1 MQSKLFS
8 LSRTFLLPVILISIF
23 TKCSDDEIIKPE
35 TKEVSDP
42 VISAKATASAWDCS
56 TCTYV
61 VPSNKYTI
69 DGKVLGFKPGDV
81 ICLSSGV
88 VYSYLTFANIIGS
101 QTNPI
106 IITNCGGIASVTAPG
121 KPYVVKIAN
130 SKYFKV
136 TGGNVN
142 NGYGI
147 KLSSSSTNGLV
158 LGPLTTNF
166 EIDHLEVSNVTFA
179 GIMAKTDPT
188 CDDTTIRGNFTMRDV
203 TFHHNYIHHT
213 GGEGFYVGHT
223 SYGGVNTS
231 CGLRLPHTIEGIE
244 ITQNI
249 VKYSGWDAIQ
259 LSSAPVGAS
268 ISRNIVENYSTRNN
282 SNQQGGICIGGGT
295 GGVCHGNVIKG
306 GYGPGLVV
314 YGLAEN
320 LIYNNIICNAGT
332 MGIFC
337 DERTAPGAGYTF
349 LNNTIISP
357 KKDGI
362 RIYAEN
368 VPGNTF
374 SNNIIVSP
382 GSGVY
387 IEKLSAAVPLQ
398 TDNNYLTN
406 NLAELK
412 FVNPS
417 GYNYRLA
424 TGSPAINT
432 GKDISVYSIVKDHY
446 NATRF
451 KGNFYDIGASEY
463 QQ

>member
-1 MQSKLFS
+1 MQPIFIS
-8 LSRTFLLPVILISIF
+8 LSRTFLLPLILVLIF
-23 TKCSDDEIIKPE
+23 AQCSEDEIIVRE
-35 TKEVSDP
+35 SSEASDP
-42 VISAKATASAWDCS
+42 VISANATASAWDCA

-61 VPSNKYTI
+61 VPANKYTI

-88 VYSYLTFANIIGS
+88 VYSYLTFANIVGS
-101 QTNPI
+101 ETNPI
-106 IITNCGGIASVTAPG
+106 IITNCGGTASVTAPG

-130 SKYFKV
+130 SKFFRV
-136 TGGNVN
+136 TGGNVT

-166 EIDHLEVSNVTFA
+166 EIDHLEVYNVSFA

-188 CDDTTIRGNFTMRDV
+188 CDDATIRGNFTMRDV
-203 TFHHNYIHHT
+203 AFHHNYVHHT
-213 GGEGFYVGHT
+213 GGEGFYIGHT
-223 SYGGVNTS
+223 SYNGVNTS
-231 CGLRLPHTIEGIE
+231 CGLRLPHTIEGIN
-244 ITQNI
+244 ITQNT

-268 ISRNIVENYSTRNN
+268 ISRNIIENYSTMNN
-282 SNQQGGICIGGGT
+282 SSQQSGICIGGGT
-295 GGVCHGNVIKG
+295 GGVCHSNIIKG
-306 GYGPGLVV
+306 GYGPGILVF
-314 YGLAEN
+314 GLAEN
-320 LIYNNIICNAGT
+320 FIYNNIICNAGT

-337 DERTAPGAGYTF
+337 DERTDPGAGYTF

-368 VPGNTF
+368 VPSNTF
-374 SNNIIVSP
+374 SNNIVVSP

-387 IEKLSAAVPLQ
+387 IAKLSSDVKLQ

-406 NLAELK
+406 NLADVK

-417 GYNYRLA
+417 GYNFRLA

-432 GKDISVYSIVKDHY
+432 GKDISNYSIARDHY
-446 NATRF
+446 NAARF
-451 KGNFYDIGASEY
+451 KGSSYDIGASEY